1 MEATSTE
8 NAAPVQRA
16 AFSVDEFCAAH
27 AITKP
32 LFYKLLKA
40 GQGPRIMKCGTRTLI
55 SIEAAADWR
64 RAMEEGAVLMPA
76 RRAKH

>member
-1 MEATSTE
+1 MEATRTE
-8 NAAPVQRA
+8 TAAPIPRA
-16 AFSVDEFCAAH
+16 AFSVEEFCAAH
-27 AITKP
+27 TITKP
-32 LFYKLLKA
+32 FFYKLLKA